1 MPRSQ
6 KEGPQIGGRPSPASA
21 PPPAPQEQ
29 PQQQRQRPPPSSSA
43 SDAAPDPRISTTIG
57 PAPPQPL
64 DPSLSWL
71 SAPAISSG
79 RWWCSWQWPPH
90 RCEWSCL
97 LATIV
102 SLTLQSSDNYLQQQL
117 QAPDFKSGDHVSD
130 LKLLLFS
137 VRMSSSSKLIDC
149 CQARQGTKAAR
160 PECIRWQKQGS

>member
-1 MPRSQ
+1 MRSGKSRSGGDTVPRSQ
-6 KEGPQIGGRPSPASA
+6 KEGPQIGRRPSPASA

-29 PQQQRQRPPPSSSA
+29 PQQQRQRPLPSSSA
-43 SDAAPDPRISTTIG
+43 SAAAPDPRISTTIG

-79 RWWCSWQWPPH
+79 RWWCSWQWLPH

-97 LATIV
+97 VATIV
-102 SLTLQSSDNYLQQQL
+102 SLTLRSSDYYLQQQQL
-117 QAPDFKSGDHVSD
+117 QAPDFKSGDH
-130 LKLLLFS
+130 
-137 VRMSSSSKLIDC
+137 
-149 CQARQGTKAAR
+149 ARQGTKAAR